1 MYKYKKMKIFCLSI
15 YNENYE
21 LFKKFGLDPV
31 GLGSQNFDNKW
42 LKDKGLNNI
51 SDKNKNFG
59 EYTFHYYLWKNKIN
73 KEIYNDWIGFCT
85 YRRFWIKK
93 NFLEPKNIDNLEEA
107 IIRKPDS
114 SWEGYDVILVEPLV
128 INKVKNIKLIKRNLI
143 EVLKKPSVLFSKT
156 SLRDQFNIFHG
167 SYYLKEAIKLLKE
180 NDRSPF
186 SDFLDGYSY
195 NAFNMFICK
204 NSSILN
210 KFYEEI
216 FQWLFK
222 CEEIFQKE
230 ELKGYDKIRIYGF
243 LAERYMPY
251 WFKKNFKTLAW
262 PIAFFDTHKLF
273 SR

>member
-1 MYKYKKMKIFCLSI
+1 M
-15 YNENYE
+15 
-21 LFKKFGLDPV
+21 FKL
-31 GLGSQNFDNKW
+31 
-42 LKDKGLNNI
+42 
-51 SDKNKNFG
+51 
-59 EYTFHYYLWKNKIN
+59 
-73 KEIYNDWIGFCT
+73 
-85 YRRFWIKK
+85 
-93 NFLEPKNIDNLEEA
+93 NIDKKA
-107 IIRKPDS
+107 IDT
-114 SWEGYDVILVEPLV
+114 
-128 INKVKNIKLIKRNLI
+128 LI